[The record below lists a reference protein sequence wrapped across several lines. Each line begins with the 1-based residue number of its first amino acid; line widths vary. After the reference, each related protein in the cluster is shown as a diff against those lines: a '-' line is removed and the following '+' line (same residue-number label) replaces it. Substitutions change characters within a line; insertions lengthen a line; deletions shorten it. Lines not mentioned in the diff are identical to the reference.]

1 LLADAAVVAIVHHVV
16 VVVKLRALTMCV
28 HREQAA
34 HLLDSTE
41 LHHLVEEALAILRR

>member
-1 LLADAAVVAIVHHVV
+1 MPQSWRLFITSSWWSS
-16 VVVKLRALTMCV
+16 LRALTMCV